1 MGDIVLEGLEGYFTV
16 EIRREAILKV
26 KRVGF
31 RITGE
36 VRLTQ
41 ANRR

>member
-1 MGDIVLEGLEGYFTV
+1 MGDLVLEGLEGYFTV

-31 RITGE
+31 RITE
-36 VRLTQ
+36 VRLTH
-41 ANRR
+41 ANGR

>member
-1 MGDIVLEGLEGYFTV
+1 MGVLVLEGLEGYFTV

-26 KRVGF
+26 KRVDF
-31 RITGE
+31 RITE